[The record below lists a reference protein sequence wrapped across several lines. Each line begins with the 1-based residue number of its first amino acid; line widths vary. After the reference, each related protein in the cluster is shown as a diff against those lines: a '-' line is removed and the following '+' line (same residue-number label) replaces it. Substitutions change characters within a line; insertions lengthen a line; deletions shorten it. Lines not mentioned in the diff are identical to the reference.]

1 MMIGPDCAG
10 VPSARCKA
18 MAAGRG
24 TVGMLKRETRVVLMK
39 LLSAPQSTKIDVE
52 IFDVPRWR
60 HAGRRS
66 LSWVGRR
73 FVVARHVNKGCSSFI
88 DGVKNPVVG

>member
-1 MMIGPDCAG
+1 MMMGPDCAG
-10 VPSARCKA
+10 VPSARCRA

-24 TVGMLKRETRVVLMK
+24 TVGMLKRKTRVVLMK

-60 HAGRRS
+60 HAGSRVYHGLGEGS
-66 LSWVGRR
+66 LWQDTSIKDEQPLLTG
-73 FVVARHVNKGCSSFI
+73 
-88 DGVKNPVVG
+88 